1 MQALI
6 DIILPV
12 FGITLCGYGAGRVGL
27 LGKDGIDA
35 LNRFVYYFALP
46 ALLFILVAQAPRER
60 IFYANFL
67 YAWIGA
73 LVITYLLT
81 ALISKLIYRDSLSL
95 MSMRCINVTF
105 ANCGYIGIPLAINA
119 FGDDGALPAVLGVTI
134 LAVFVMSTT
143 IFLIET
149 DRARGAAL
157 VSVSRWRILRGIA
170 LSLVKNPITIPVAI
184 GVMVPAF
191 QIQLPEVVVDFCKL
205 LGGGAIPVTLFAL
218 GVFISRQS
226 LRHVGWDASVLTF
239 LTLAIHPFVVWILIE
254 TLFPLEPVW
263 AAATV
268 MSAAMPA
275 GATAFVIAQRY
286 QVFVAE
292 TSATVLLSTVMSVV
306 TVSVLLLLLGVA

>member
-12 FGITLCGYGAGRVGL
+12 FGITLCGYAAGRAGL
-27 LGKDGIDA
+27 LGREGVDA

-60 IFYANFL
+60 LFYANFL

-73 LVITYLLT
+73 LVVTWVAT
-81 ALISKLIYRDSLSL
+81 ALIGRYFYRDSLSI
-95 MSMRCINVTF
+95 MSMRCITVTF

-119 FGDDGALPAVLGVTI
+119 FGEDGALPAVLGVTI
-134 LAVFVMSTT
+134 LAVFVMSAT

-149 DRARGAAL
+149 DKSRGQSGQAA
-157 VSVSRWRILRGIA
+157 STARILRQIA
-170 LSLVKNPITIPVAI
+170 MALLKNPITIPVAI
-184 GVMVPAF
+184 GVLVPTFRIA
-191 QIQLPEVVVDFCKL
+191 LPDVVVDFCRL

-226 LRHVGWDASVLTF
+226 LKHVGRQAGVMTF
-239 LTLAIHPFVVWILIE
+239 LTLAVHPFAAWVLIE

-263 AAATV
+263 AASTI

-292 TSATVLLSTVMSVV
+292 TSANILLSTVLSVGS
-306 TVSVLLLLLGVA
+306 VSVLLLLLGAA

>member
-1 MQALI
+1 MLALI

-12 FGITLCGYGAGRVGL
+12 FGITLCGYVAGCAGL

-67 YAWIGA
+67 YVWIGA
-73 LVITYLLT
+73 LVITYGVT
-81 ALISKLIYRDSLSL
+81 ALISRYIYRDSLSI

-119 FGDDGALPAVLGVTI
+119 FGEDGALPAVLGVTI

-149 DRARGAAL
+149 DKSRAAAGEAA
-157 VSVSRWRILRGIA
+157 SKAKILRQIA
-170 LSLVKNPITIPVAI
+170 MALLKNPITIPVAI
-184 GVMVPAF
+184 GVMVPVF
-191 QIQLPEVVVDFCKL
+191 RITLPEVVVDFCRL
-205 LGGGAIPVTLFAL
+205 LGGGAIPVTLFSL

-226 LRHVGWDASVLTF
+226 LKHVGRQAGLLTF
-239 LTLAIHPFVVWILIE
+239 LTLAVHPFAAWVLIE

-263 AAATV
+263 AASTV

-292 TSATVLLSTVMSVV
+292 TSANILLSTVLSVGS
-306 TVSVLLLLLGVA
+306 VSVLLLLLGVT